1 LHNNNPFK
9 TGYNFKE
16 LVKYN
21 SRLVEYVNL
30 NEFNK
35 ETIDFNSNEAIYEL
49 NRSLLLANF
58 SLSKYYLPKGYLIP
72 GVPGRLNYL
81 LHLKGFIHK
90 KFNYS
95 NEQQL
100 RGLDVGSGANA
111 IYCILGAQHFNWIM
125 VGSEFDL
132 TAIEVSKKNI
142 LSTKNLDKKINIR
155 RQLNKS
161 FLLKNIIT
169 ENDYF
174 DFTVCNPPFHSSKEE
189 AAKNALL
196 KANNL
201 KKSENK
207 KAITP
212 NFSGQANELWCNGGE
227 QLFIKRLIKESIL
240 FKEQVKVF
248 SSLVSKSNSLIII
261 KQQLKKVNAR
271 FYILPMNQGNKKS
284 RLIFWWF

>member
-1 LHNNNPFK
+1 
-9 TGYNFKE
+9 
-16 LVKYN
+16 V
-21 SRLVEYVNL
+21 
-30 NEFNK
+30 
-35 ETIDFNSNEAIYEL
+35 
-49 NRSLLLANF
+49 
-58 SLSKYYLPKGYLIP
+58 
-72 GVPGRLNYL
+72 
-81 LHLKGFIHK
+81 
-90 KFNYS
+90 
-95 NEQQL
+95 QQL

>member
-1 LHNNNPFK
+1 MLI
-9 TGYNFKE
+9 
-16 LVKYN
+16 LM
-21 SRLVEYVNL
+21 SSI
-30 NEFNK
+30 K

-90 KFNYS
+90 KFNFS

-142 LSTKNLDKKINIR
+142 LSTKNLDKKMYNV

-161 FLLKNIIT
+161 FLLKNIIM

-174 DFTVCNPPFHSSKEE
+174 DFTR
-189 AAKNALL
+189 
-196 KANNL
+196 
-201 KKSENK
+201 
-207 KAITP
+207 I
-212 NFSGQANELWCNGGE
+212 
-227 QLFIKRLIKESIL
+227 
-240 FKEQVKVF
+240 
-248 SSLVSKSNSLIII
+248 
-261 KQQLKKVNAR
+261 
-271 FYILPMNQGNKKS
+271 
-284 RLIFWWF
+284 